1 MVGLS
6 CRPSSMYGVEDWRVR
21 VIKLLLQITFTG
33 SDGHAYPFLVKPD
46 DDLRKDSRMM
56 ETAGLLNRLFVR
68 EPVSRRRNLYIRRY
82 NAFLSFVHKA
92 RLQD

>member
-1 MVGLS
+1 M
-6 CRPSSMYGVEDWRVR
+6 
-21 VIKLLLQITFTG
+21 LQITFIG
-33 SDGHAYPFLVKPD
+33 SDGLPYPFLVKPD

-82 NAFLSFVHKA
+82 NNALNSSIMRDTGK
-92 RLQD
+92 L